1 MSSRGLLRRG
11 VLPLIGLTLL
21 AGCFVEDLPEENLSG
36 QVVVPSSI
44 AQDAREIG
52 MVYVGIFEAWNPE
65 QLGYSY
71 PATGPRV
78 GDNPLG
84 DAQPYG
90 GTSVGEYAYPCLRA
104 VQCEVITGRYASI
117 DDLLEV
123 NPINVED
130 GDPMSPE
137 QFYDQCQWYYG
148 WNSLAEF
155 RFLGEEALDFR
166 EDESGDWVA
175 DFQAV
180 HTQIPAG
187 SIVWG
192 FVDNDFTT
200 CSENQGSINRRQSDD
215 GVFFREGTNFGDV
228 LNFPDKYIT
237 EGDVVSGQPAV
248 ITEDKNE
255 GYRLVLDEV
264 ID

>member
-1 MSSRGLLRRG
+1 MSSELRAAALLIAC
-11 VLPLIGLTLL
+11 LS
-21 AGCFVEDLPEENLSG
+21 ASGCFVEELPEVNISG
-36 QVVVPSSI
+36 QIVVPASAAPDS
-44 AQDAREIG
+44 RTIG
-52 MVYVGIFEAWNPE
+52 MVYLGIYEAWNPE

-90 GTSVGEYAYPCLRA
+90 GTTVGEYAYPCLRA
-104 VQCEVITGRYASI
+104 IQCEVITGRFASI

-123 NPINVED
+123 KPINTEE
-130 GDPMSPE
+130 GEPMTDE
-137 QFYDQCQWYYG
+137 EFYDQCQWYYG

-155 RFLGEEALDFR
+155 RFIGTDQLDFS
-166 EDESGDWVA
+166 EDADGDWVA
-175 DFQAV
+175 DFGVVHSQA
-180 HTQIPAG
+180 PEG
-187 SIVWG
+187 SIIWG

-200 CSENQGSINRRQSDD
+200 CSSSQGGINRRRSDD
-215 GVFFREGTNFGDV
+215 GVFFREGTNFADV

-237 EGDVVSGQPAV
+237 AGDLVSSEVAV
-248 ITEDKNE
+248 LSSDKVD

-264 ID
+264 ME